1 MKTPKNYKNR
11 KEQEKN
17 LTSRE
22 KKELRKKRKEGLDSY
37 YTVIQNT
44 RTNYTKLVDTQTA
57 FKYVFGVFDPINKTL
72 VKTVKDTWIEVG
84 FKKDTKE

>member
-1 MKTPKNYKNR
+1 MNK
-11 KEQEKN
+11 KEMEMN

-44 RTNYTKLVDTQTA
+44 RTKYTKLVNTQTA
-57 FKYVFGVFDPINKTL
+57 FRYVFGTLNPFNKTL

-84 FKKDTKE
+84 YKKDM